1 MIKPRGGGHVACEVT
16 VAPLAAR
23 SLYANLSQAP
33 DPVEQTARLH
43 VLLRANFDAMW
54 RLLRRLG
61 VSEGDLDDA
70 VQEVVVVLAR
80 KLDEIESGSERAFT
94 LSTAYRVASTWR
106 RARRRRPEMVDVDAQ
121 GIVDP
126 TASSDELLDRQR
138 ARALLDRVLDGLP
151 LDLRAVFVLYELER
165 LTMAEIAQA
174 LELPPGT
181 VASRLRR
188 ARAAFESKVQELEAR
203 HKESIHE

>member
-1 MIKPRGGGHVACEVT
+1 MPRPCSIRGTLLV
-16 VAPLAAR
+16 LAAR
-23 SLYANLSQAP
+23 SLYVNLAAAP
-33 DPVEQTARLH
+33 GVVDRTERLH
-43 VLLRANFDAMW
+43 ALLRANFDAMW

-80 KLDEIESGSERAFT
+80 KLDEIAVESERAFA

-121 GIVDP
+121 PIADP
-126 TASSDELLDRQR
+126 AACSDELLDRQR
-138 ARALLDRVLDGLP
+138 AGQLLDEVLDALP
-151 LDLRAVFVLYELER
+151 IDLRAVFVLYELER
-165 LTMAEIAQA
+165 LTMAEIASS

-188 ARAAFESKVQELEAR
+188 ARTLFQSQVAELETRLKGGR
-203 HKESIHE
+203 HE